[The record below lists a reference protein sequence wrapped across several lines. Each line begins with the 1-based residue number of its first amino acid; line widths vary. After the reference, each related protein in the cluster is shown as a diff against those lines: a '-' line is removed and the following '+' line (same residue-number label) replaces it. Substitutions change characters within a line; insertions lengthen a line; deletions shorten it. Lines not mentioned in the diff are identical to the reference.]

1 MTDEAEKKEA
11 EFIEKKE
18 LEFYKACISAW
29 YASAFERDK
38 SLLTLSAGG
47 IGLLMT
53 LVRTSGISSIES
65 LMLHIGAIIS
75 FLICLIC
82 TLTTF
87 EKNKS
92 HIEQIVNDKNP
103 DDSLKLLDKV
113 AHWSFGIA
121 IIFSTVIGISSAIN
135 SYTTRV
141 TQMANEHNKQI
152 ESSYIIQDI
161 KPIEIGT
168 SVDGIV
174 ALKPNSATAKSVE
187 TTTAQPVTNNQDTKK

>member
-1 MTDEAEKKEA
+1 M
-11 EFIEKKE
+11 
-18 LEFYKACISAW
+18 
-29 YASAFERDK
+29 
-38 SLLTLSAGG
+38 TLSAGG

-53 LVRTSGISSIES
+53 LVRTSGILSIES

-87 EKNKS
+87 EKNKN

-113 AHWSFGIA
+113 AQWSFGIA

-141 TQMANEHNKQI
+141 TQMVNENNKKI

-174 ALKPNSATAKSVE
+174 ALKPNSAPAKSVE
-187 TTTAQPVTNNQDTKK
+187 TTTAQPVTNNQNSKKQ